1 MGLLTCCCDLTPDPS
16 HSPRSC
22 TRLRTLWGNSRTLL
36 SGRGLGLCLVL
47 TFLILQCVNTGNAF
61 EVHVFSDDSSG
72 SDDSRG
78 SVPVFNASLGHNWSY
93 YVDFNTS
100 QPTLQLFQLDSSTG
114 VLYWRGKTQCSRL
127 HDNPFKLN
135 IVSRTWQWSSQ
146 ASSNS
151 TIVPYSVF
159 VNGCRQ
165 SHRTLKYKRLKDDV
179 HQIEIRSKLLESDCI
194 PPLTYLMNI
203 NSFLPQTIRQCQIYV
218 DLPVSSPVIFNDNH
232 VFTTA
237 VKMCF
242 IEGHIVVRFSISVFC
257 DQSQEFDVP
266 FRLSITPYSKVTHA
280 VHRRSRRAANNQPQF
295 DPTKYIEH
303 VKEEQPPGVQVVTIT
318 ATDTDTEGAGTLTY
332 SMRPTRDVLS
342 QSRFVINPLTG
353 TINTTVKL
361 DRETIRAHYFLVT
374 ATDHGVPVKSATAS
388 LTIIVDDVNDH
399 APQFN
404 KQVFNVSVS
413 ENQAVDY
420 PVLTVQAT
428 DKDFGDNS
436 IIRYNILNPGS
447 PNDAFKIDPV
457 HGEISTMQE
466 LDRESHQHYQLLI
479 QAVDQ
484 GDFSE
489 RKSST
494 ATVNIT
500 ITDDNDNAPVF
511 SETSYRINIRE
522 DQAASNSN
530 PILQVT
536 ATDADDGE
544 NADILYQLSGN
555 NHEKFHI
562 DANNGKIYL
571 VEELDYEYEEKY
583 QLTVRA
589 EDQAIQSMR
598 LRGTASVLVHVIDVN
613 DNAPFFTSLS
623 YTADVVENSDP
634 GASIIQV
641 QAVDRDSGQ
650 NSELSYSF
658 VSSNDNQSIPVV
670 IDSLSGWIT
679 TSGKIDR
686 EHRQEYSLV
695 VKVVD
700 NGSPKL
706 SATTS
711 VTIGIRDINDNA
723 PVFTSR
729 IYDASVSEE
738 ANIGDEVIRVT
749 AEDQDEGENARV
761 HYEITSGNIGDAFL
775 MISSQGLITVKK
787 KLDARQNNRYALTVI
802 ATDNGG
808 RKDTA
813 QVFINITDTNR
824 YAPEFQATPFQF
836 AVDENIPIGTSVFK
850 VRAID
855 RDRGENARITY
866 SLHPGVKA
874 FAIDP
879 NTGEITTRVTLN
891 RESQP
896 AYMLRVTATDNG
908 KPQLQDSE
916 TIDVTINDENDNKPE
931 FSETIYSGDISEDAL
946 PGESVLQIRARD
958 YDKDANGQVF
968 YTFKGG
974 NDGNGDFSIDSAL
987 GMIRVAKYLDRE
999 RIPNYELVALA
1010 VDRGTPPQSSSVIVR
1025 IKVND
1030 VNDNHPQF
1038 EASELNVYIAEN
1050 SPIGSTVAQ
1059 ITAVDPDEGI
1069 NALVEYSFAG
1079 GPDVDSFQ
1087 LSGRRG
1093 EPAIITTLIPL
1104 DYESDKK
1111 RYEVILRA
1119 ASETQFS
1126 TTTVFINV
1134 RDVND
1139 NTPKLQDF
1147 SIIYNNYGGSFPR
1160 EPIGRIPA
1168 FDPDVS
1174 DQELLVY
1181 KIVSGNEAGLLELN
1195 VSTGEIKLDSRLDSD
1210 VPRNGTFK
1218 VSVSDGKNEV
1228 KATCR
1233 LYVRLVTPEMLHDS
1247 VTIRLNKMTESAFL
1261 SSLLKFF
1268 TDALANIFSTDPT
1281 NIFIINIEDD
1291 TDVAPAQILNVSVSV
1306 RQGSVTVQG
1315 RTQDVFYSPEY
1326 LREYIYLYRSH
1337 LANLSALQVLPF
1349 DDNLCLIEPCPSY
1362 SVCQSMV
1369 RWGEPRPFISSSTV
1383 LFRPIHPDNGYK
1395 CPCPH
1400 GFAGRFQAN
1409 DCDVEVDLCYSM
1421 PCQNRGTC
1429 IPHESGYTCACSGD
1443 FTGENCEV
1451 NMTMK
1456 YDAISCPQDF
1466 CGPPSVCVPLIKGGF
1481 RCDGCPD
1488 DGNYDQFC
1496 RLKVRSFRKA
1506 SYMTFPSLKSR
1517 NRFTIRMMFATQE
1530 KSGLLLYNGRFN
1542 EEHDFVGLEIVDS
1555 QVMFS
1560 FCLGDNIT
1568 RVSTYIPGGV
1578 STGQWFEVTLEY
1590 HQRVA
1595 TLTVGEDC
1603 DTNIAILYGDK
1614 LDNYSC
1620 AARVVHVL
1628 PEICENP
1635 IKNCH
1640 RLLDLTGPLQLG
1652 GLPWAPSTGQVT
1664 QQDFVGCIKDVYI
1677 DNQLLD
1683 LNTSVVSVQTGVGCP
1698 QKETHCQSAPCTL
1711 GGKCKEGWTTFTCD
1725 CPEKTGGKDC
1735 SQVIERSRQ
1744 LDGKGYLSFSSISQN
1759 KVHYPWYNGIAFRT
1773 RAEEGTLM
1781 QLILNT
1787 GQVRMQ
1793 LIDGFIQ
1800 YTFEDNS
1807 VTLDAVKVS
1816 DGQWHYIEA
1825 RWYQGRMELLLD
1837 YGQIQKSTLLT
1848 RSVSGSDIQIV
1859 YVGAYRQG
1867 NDPMSDGLVGCV
1879 KDIRVGN
1886 NPNAVLSQPS
1896 VTGATEGCSVPSS
1909 CDPNP
1914 CGPGTCSD
1922 TWGDYECK
1930 CPPGTIGPRCEDIC
1944 SEYNPCQN
1952 WAECERPSQGESTY
1966 TCECGS
1972 RQSGRYCQNV
1982 SPLECPAAWW
1992 GNPVCGPCLC
2002 DTSRG
2007 FDKNCNKKNGTCHCK
2022 ELHYQPEGS
2031 DRCFP
2036 CNCYSEGSKGHSC
2049 NPHTGQ
2055 CECREGITGRR
2066 CDQCDSIFA
2075 GIDLA
2080 KKTCKVMSYEDC
2092 PRNFAKGVWW
2102 DPVPFGDV
2110 AIQDCPEGSFGTAKR
2125 VCTQLH
2131 SWLEADLFNCTSD
2144 NFTRLQSQLEALQA
2158 ELQTDSI
2165 SAFSADLAIELLK
2178 NATNTT
2184 TPLYGGD
2191 VIMTMEFAKVVLLH
2205 ENKHTDLELIS
2216 QQYRDFVQQLVI
2228 ALSNVTSLPNAGFW
2242 PRINSMYKGSA
2253 TLLQLLEEY
2262 LRTIAKSMPQAQ
2274 SGPFEAVSD
2283 GIVLGVDWMSKY
2295 NGTVRPLPKYDN
2307 IINKGSAN
2315 DFASIILPSSLFA
2328 GSNQQEKSY
2337 GYAIY
2342 HTMGKLVDMNT
2353 DESVVKTGLPLTTNG
2368 PMFSFVLSNKSQQV
2382 SASQPVY
2389 VRLKLAAPHNRT
2401 NLQCAIWRPGSD
2413 GRGIWSASECTV
2425 SDIDCRVT
2433 SESEHCREVYVTCKC
2448 THMSTYAVIVD
2459 LEDGTLPKAAIVQ
2472 LEALMYVLV
2481 AVSLALL
2488 IIAFFILIS
2497 FKALQSNWNSI
2508 HINLVFV
2515 IVNIDLAFAVG
2526 INRTSP
2532 ELFCRLVA
2540 ISLHY
2545 FYMAAFAWLYVEILH
2560 IYRMLTEKQ
2569 TINYGSMKFYYLLGY
2584 VIPGIIVGLAVG
2596 LYTDGYGNDSFCWLE
2611 TSELF
2616 IWSFAGP
2623 IVVVV
2628 VLNIITFMLAVKAS
2642 CREKIQVSDISSIRL
2657 GLMGAILLLLLLS
2670 VTWVMGLLAVNFD
2683 LPALGYVHSIFMF
2696 LQGLFLFI
2704 VYILLSRKVRLCL
2717 KTAWYKLQG
2726 KKLNMDENL
2735 TGTRSS
2741 VMSRSALAYRNDTA
2755 SSAEGG
2761 MRINV
2766 GISTTSTTSQSSK
2779 STGRYPPRYRD
2790 DFGRSTSS
2798 STSAGHVASGTGQIP
2813 NTGVAPYGYDPN
2825 ITDPLPEDKYEG
2837 QSPSKPE
2844 GNDSDSDSDASMDR
2858 NSLDLAS
2865 SHSSDEDDD
2874 FEIGPPWDQHIPKSK
2889 AVAQAREQLEKHK
2902 KEKERERL
2910 GNNNSE
2916 QHGVNSGQVDI
2927 SVDLDPP
2934 PTSRPHISSVPPDVT
2949 LSAAAQRSGRKV
2961 TIVPPVRSDSLQN
2974 NYATSSSN
2982 VGSDVAASG
2991 RVQVQV
2997 LTHNGS
3003 LSSESESSDE
3013 TNV

>member
-1 MGLLTCCCDLTPDPS
+1 
-16 HSPRSC
+16 
-22 TRLRTLWGNSRTLL
+22 
-36 SGRGLGLCLVL
+36 
-47 TFLILQCVNTGNAF
+47 
-61 EVHVFSDDSSG
+61 
-72 SDDSRG
+72 
-78 SVPVFNASLGHNWSY
+78 
-93 YVDFNTS
+93 
-100 QPTLQLFQLDSSTG
+100 
-114 VLYWRGKTQCSRL
+114 
-127 HDNPFKLN
+127 
-135 IVSRTWQWSSQ
+135 
-146 ASSNS
+146 
-151 TIVPYSVF
+151 
-159 VNGCRQ
+159 
-165 SHRTLKYKRLKDDV
+165 
-179 HQIEIRSKLLESDCI
+179 
-194 PPLTYLMNI
+194 
-203 NSFLPQTIRQCQIYV
+203 
-218 DLPVSSPVIFNDNH
+218 
-232 VFTTA
+232 
-237 VKMCF
+237 MCF
-242 IEGHIVVRFSISVFC
+242 TEKHFVVKFSVSVLC
-257 DQSQEFDVP
+257 NQSQELQVP
-266 FRLSITPYSKVTHA
+266 FRLSITPYFKVTHT
-280 VHRRSRRAANNQPQF
+280 VHSRSRRAANNQPRF
-295 DPTKYIEH
+295 DPSRYVEH

-332 SMRPTRDVLS
+332 SMIPTRNELS
-342 QSRFVINPLTG
+342 QSMFAINPLTG

-361 DRETIRAHYFLVT
+361 DREQIKSHYFLVT

-404 KQVFNVSVS
+404 KEVFSVTVA
-413 ENQAVDY
+413 ENQAVDF

-428 DKDFGDNS
+428 DKDFAENAR
-436 IIRYNILNPGS
+436 IRYSIVNHTK

-457 HGEISTMQE
+457 YGEISTMQE
-466 LDRESHQHYQLLI
+466 LDRETHQHYQLKI
-479 QAVDQ
+479 RAVDQ
-484 GDFSE
+484 GDLSE

-500 ITDDNDNAPVF
+500 ISDENDNAPVF
-511 SETSYRINIRE
+511 AKQFYRVNIKE
-522 DQAASNSN
+522 DQDISNSN
-530 PILQVT
+530 PIIKIN
-536 ATDADDGE
+536 ATDADVGE
-544 NADILYQLSGN
+544 NADVLYQLSGN
-555 NHEKFHI
+555 NHDKFHI
-562 DANNGKIYL
+562 DTNTGEIYL
-571 VEELDYEYEEKY
+571 VKKLDFEDEKKY

-589 EDQAIQSMR
+589 EDQGNPSK
-598 LRGTASVLVHVIDVN
+598 RGMASLLVQVIDVN
-613 DNAPFFTSLS
+613 DNAPFFTSSS
-623 YTADVVENSDP
+623 YTADIVENSEI
-634 GASIIQV
+634 GTSIIQI
-641 QAVDRDSGQ
+641 QAFDRDSDE
-650 NSELSYSF
+650 NSKLSYSF
-658 VSSNDNQSIPVV
+658 VSSSDNQSLPVI
-670 IDSLSGWIT
+670 IDTKSGWIRT
-679 TSGKIDR
+679 ISKIDR
-686 EHRQEYSLV
+686 EHRPEYPLV

-700 NGSPKL
+700 NGRPQQ
-706 SATTS
+706 SAITS

-729 IYDASVSEE
+729 VYDASVSEE

-761 HYEITSGNIGDAFL
+761 SYKITSGNIGEAFL
-775 MISSQGLITVKK
+775 MRQSNNQGLITLKK
-787 KLDARQNNRYALTVI
+787 KLDARQNNRYALTI
-802 ATDNGG
+802 TATDRGG

-813 QVFINITDTNR
+813 QVFINVTDTNR
-824 YAPEFQATPFQF
+824 YAPEFQVTPFQF
-836 AVDENIPIGTSVFK
+836 SVDENIGIGTSVFK

-879 NTGEITTRVTLN
+879 NTGEITTRVELN
-891 RESQP
+891 RETQT
-896 AYMLRVTATDNG
+896 AYVLRVTATDNG

-916 TIDVTINDENDNKPE
+916 TIDVSVNDENDNKPE
-931 FSETIYSGDISEDAL
+931 FSETIYSGEISEDAL
-946 PGESVLQIRARD
+946 PGEQVLQIRARD
-958 YDKDANGQVF
+958 NDKDLNGKVF
-968 YTFKGG
+968 YTFEGG
-974 NDGNGDFSIDSAL
+974 NDGNGDFSIDTGL
-987 GMIRVAKYLDRE
+987 GVIRVAKYLDRE
-999 RIPNYELVALA
+999 RIPSYELVALA
-1010 VDRGTPPQSSSVIVR
+1010 VDRGEPPQSSSVIVR

-1038 EASELNVYIAEN
+1038 EADELNVYIAEN

-1059 ITAVDPDEGI
+1059 ITATDPDEGI
-1069 NALVEYSFAG
+1069 NALVEYSFDG
-1079 GPDVDSFQ
+1079 GRDVDSFQ

-1119 ASETQFS
+1119 ASDTQFS
-1126 TTTVFINV
+1126 TTRVYINV

-1139 NTPKLQDF
+1139 NTPVLQDF
-1147 SIIYNNYGGSFPR
+1147 SVIYNNYGGSFPR

-1168 FDPDVS
+1168 HDPDVS
-1174 DQELLVY
+1174 DQELLAY
-1181 KIVSGNEAGLLELN
+1181 NIISGNDAGLLHLN
-1195 VSTGEIKLDSRLDSD
+1195 TSSGEITLDSRLDSD
-1210 VPRNGTFK
+1210 VPRNGTFR

-1268 TDALANIFSTDPT
+1268 TDALASIFSTDPN

-1306 RQGSVTVQG
+1306 RKGSVTLQG
-1315 RTQDVFYSPEY
+1315 RTQDVFFSPEY
-1326 LREYIYLYRSH
+1326 LREYIYLYRSL
-1337 LANLSALQVLPF
+1337 LANLSALQVLQF

-1369 RWGEPRPFISSSTV
+1369 RRGEPQPFISSKSV

-1395 CPCPH
+1395 CVCPH

-1421 PCQNRGTC
+1421 PCRNRGTC
-1429 IPHESGYTCACSGD
+1429 TPHESGYTCACSQG
-1443 FTGENCEV
+1443 FTGKNCEV
-1451 NMTMK
+1451 NMTSK
-1456 YDAISCPQDF
+1456 YDAISCPQDL
-1466 CGPPSVCVPLIKGGF
+1466 CRPPSMCVPLIRGGF

-1496 RLKVRSFRKA
+1496 HLRVRSFRKG
-1506 SYMTFPSLKSR
+1506 SYMTFPSLKTR
-1517 NRFTIRMMFATQE
+1517 NRFIVKLKFATQQ

-1555 QVMFS
+1555 QVTFS
-1560 FCLGDNIT
+1560 FCLGGNTT
-1568 RVSTYIPGGV
+1568 RVSTHIPGGV
-1578 STGQWFEVTLEY
+1578 STGHWFETTVHY

-1595 TLTVGEDC
+1595 TITVGEDC

-1614 LDNYSC
+1614 LGNYSC

-1628 PEICENP
+1628 PDICDNS
-1635 IKNCH
+1635 IQNCH

-1652 GLPWAPSTGQVT
+1652 GLPWAPSTGQVS
-1664 QQDFVGCIKDVYI
+1664 QQDFVGCIRDVFI
-1677 DNQLLD
+1677 DNKLLD
-1683 LNTSVVSVQTGVGCP
+1683 LNSSVVSIQTGIGCP
-1698 QKETHCQSAPCTL
+1698 QKETHCQSAPCTMA
-1711 GGKCKEGWTTFTCD
+1711 GKCKEGWTTFTCD

-1735 SQVIERSRQ
+1735 SHIIETSRQ
-1744 LDGKGYLSFSSISQN
+1744 LKGQGYLSYSGISQN
-1759 KVHYPWYNGIAFRT
+1759 TVHYPWYNGIAFRT
-1773 RAEEGTLM
+1773 RASQGTLM
-1781 QLILNT
+1781 QVVLNT

-1793 LIDGFIQ
+1793 LIDGFIR
-1800 YTFEDNS
+1800 YTFEENS
-1807 VTLDAVKVS
+1807 VSLDAVKVN
-1816 DGQWHYIEA
+1816 DGRWHYIEA
-1825 RWYQGRMELLLD
+1825 RWYQGQMELLVD
-1837 YGQIQKSTLLT
+1837 YGQIHKSTLLT
-1848 RSVSGSDIQIV
+1848 QSVSGSDIQII
-1859 YVGAYRQG
+1859 YVGAFRKG
-1867 NDPMSDGLVGCV
+1867 NDPISDGFVGCV
-1879 KDIRVGN
+1879 KDVRVGN
-1886 NPNAVLSQPS
+1886 NPNAVLTQPQE
-1896 VTGATEGCSVPSS
+1896 TGATEGCSVPTS

-1914 CGPGTCSD
+1914 CGPGTCVD
-1922 TWGDYECK
+1922 TWGGYQCR
-1930 CPPGTIGPRCEDIC
+1930 CPPGTIGPQCQDIC

-1952 WAECERPSQGESTY
+1952 WAECQRPSEGESTY
-1966 TCECGS
+1966 NCECGS

-1992 GNPVCGPCLC
+1992 GNPVCGPCQC
-2002 DTSRG
+2002 NTIKG
-2007 FDKNCNKKNGTCHCK
+2007 FDKNCDKKNGTCYCK
-2022 ELHYQPEGS
+2022 KLHYKPADTDQ
-2031 DRCFP
+2031 CFP
-2036 CNCYSEGSKGHSC
+2036 CNCYSEGSKGPSC
-2049 NPHTGQ
+2049 NPNTGQ
-2055 CECREGITGRR
+2055 CECRDGIIGLR

-2075 GIDLA
+2075 GIDLL
-2080 KKTCKVMSYEDC
+2080 KKVCKVLSYEDC
-2092 PRNFAKGVWW
+2092 PRNYAKGIWW
-2102 DPVPFGDV
+2102 NPVPFGDTAV
-2110 AIQDCPEGSFGTAKR
+2110 RDCPEGAFGTAKR
-2125 VCTQLH
+2125 QCTKKK
-2131 SWLEADLFNCTSD
+2131 SWLEGDLSNCTSD
-2144 NFTRLQSQLEALQA
+2144 NFTRLQPQLEALQSG
-2158 ELQTDSI
+2158 TI
-2165 SAFSADLAIELLK
+2165 SPFSADLAIELLK
-2178 NATNTT
+2178 NATNST

-2191 VIMTMEFAKVVLLH
+2191 IVMTLDFAKVVLQY
-2205 ENKHTDLELIS
+2205 ENQQSGLGLIS

-2228 ALSNVTSLPNAGFW
+2228 ALSNITSLPNAAFW
-2242 PRINSMYKGSA
+2242 PRINTMHKGSS
-2253 TLLQLLEEY
+2253 TLLQLLESY
-2262 LRTIAKSMPQAQ
+2262 LLTLAKSMPQAQ

-2283 GIVLGVDWMSKY
+2283 GIVLGADWMSVY
-2295 NGTVRPLPKYDN
+2295 NVTGRPLPKYDN

-2315 DFASIILPSSLFA
+2315 DFASVMLPSSLFA
-2328 GSNQQEKSY
+2328 GSSQQDKGHY

-2342 HTMGKLVDMNT
+2342 HTMGKLVEVNT
-2353 DESVVKTGLPLTTNG
+2353 DDSITKTGLPLTTNG
-2368 PMFSFVLSNKSQQV
+2368 PMFAFVLTSNGQPISGRQP
-2382 SASQPVY
+2382 QPVF
-2389 VRLKLAAPHNRT
+2389 VRLKLTAPHNRT
-2401 NLQCAIWRPGSD
+2401 NLQCAMWTPGSD
-2413 GRGIWSASECTV
+2413 GRGLWSGSECTV
-2425 SDIDCRVT
+2425 SDTDCRVA
-2433 SESEHCREVYVTCKC
+2433 SESEECREVYITCKC
-2448 THMSTYAVIVD
+2448 YHLSTYAVIVD
-2459 LEDGTLPKAAIVQ
+2459 LEDGTVPRVAVIE

-2481 AVSLALL
+2481 AVSLILL
-2488 IIAFFILIS
+2488 IVAFFILIS
-2497 FKALQSNWNSI
+2497 YKALQSNWNSI
-2508 HINLVFV
+2508 HINLIFV
-2515 IVNIDLAFAVG
+2515 IVIIELAFAVG

-2540 ISLHY
+2540 IALHY
-2545 FYMAAFAWLYVEILH
+2545 FHMAAFAWLYVEVLH

-2628 VLNIITFMLAVKAS
+2628 VLNIITFMFAVKAS

-2683 LPALGYVHSIFMF
+2683 LPALGYVHALFLF
-2696 LQGLFLFI
+2696 LQGVFLFLI
-2704 VYILLSRKVRLCL
+2704 YILLSRKVRLCL
-2717 KTAWYKLQG
+2717 KATWYKMQG

-2741 VMSRSALAYRNDTA
+2741 VMSRSALAYRNDTG
-2755 SSAEGG
+2755 SSTDGG

-2779 STGRYPPRYRD
+2779 GTGRYPPRYRD

-2798 STSAGHVASGTGQIP
+2798 STSAGHVPSGGTGQIP
-2813 NTGVAPYGYDPN
+2813 NTGIAPYGYDPN
-2825 ITDPLPEDKYEG
+2825 LAEALPEEQYEG

-2865 SHSSDEDDD
+2865 SHSSDEDDE

-2889 AVAQAREQLEKHK
+2889 AVAQAREQLEKHRK
-2902 KEKERERL
+2902 QKERDRL
-2910 GNNNSE
+2910 GNNNTE
-2916 QHGVNSGQVDI
+2916 QRGVDSGQVDI

-2934 PTSRPHISSVPPDVT
+2934 LTSRPHISSVPPDVT

-2982 VGSDVAASG
+2982 VGSEAAGTG

-2997 LTHNGS
+2997 LTHTGS